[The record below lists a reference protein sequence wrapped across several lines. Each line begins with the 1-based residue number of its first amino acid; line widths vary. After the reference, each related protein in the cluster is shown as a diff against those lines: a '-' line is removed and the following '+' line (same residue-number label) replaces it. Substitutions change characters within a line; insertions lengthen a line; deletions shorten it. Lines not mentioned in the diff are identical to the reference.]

1 MSTLVID
8 RRQISLSYEADC
20 LYVRGDRMPV
30 KTVPLRALKQ
40 IICCH
45 SIKMDSSLLGQLKVR
60 GIDLMVLNSRYP
72 ERSIDF
78 PSEPLKK
85 TMRKRGQYHVID
97 NPNSAVE
104 IQQTLLLYK
113 WRSQTAIFRENTAT
127 EKILDQANQLR
138 LSIKQADARPTML
151 GLEGRLAALAIQFWV
166 SRFDPKW
173 QFHKRVRR
181 PPTDPVNALLS
192 LSYSIL
198 YRESANIL
206 AQHGLDPV
214 YGCYHQNLSGRYSLA
229 CDLMEPIRPLVEAW
243 VFQCMEME
251 NLLNRNHFAHS
262 ISGCFLNAKGRP
274 IYYTAYEVAA
284 CKWRRLLHFYARAF
298 VRYIQQQTHCD

>member
-8 RRQISLSYEADC
+8 RRHISLSYEADC
-20 LYVRGDRMPV
+20 LYLRGEKMPV
-30 KTVPLRALKQ
+30 KTIPLRALRQ

-45 SIKMDSSLLGQLKVR
+45 SIKMESSLLGQLKVR
-60 GIDLMVLNSRYP
+60 GIDFMVLNSRYP

-97 NPNSAVE
+97 DSCSASL
-104 IQQTLLLYK
+104 IQRTLLDYK
-113 WRSQTAIFRENTAT
+113 WRCQSKVFRDYGASEGVLA
-127 EKILDQANQLR
+127 QADQLR
-138 LSIKQADARPTML
+138 LSMQKAAGRASLM
-151 GLEGRLAALAIQFWV
+151 GLEGQLAALSMQFWV
-166 SRFDPKW
+166 PQYDPKW

-192 LSYSIL
+192 LTYSIL

-243 VFQCMEME
+243 VFQQLHVES
-251 NLLNRNHFAHS
+251 LLQENHFNHTK
-262 ISGCFLNAKGRP
+262 SGCLLNAKGRP
-274 IYYTAYEVAA
+274 IYYTAYEPAA
-284 CKWRRLLHFYARAF
+284 VKWRRLLHHYARAF
-298 VRYIQQQTHCD
+298 LHFIQQQTHCD